1 MDNKLDII
9 PDDAYLL
16 NLKKYLNYQI
26 PTFAL
31 FALSFF
37 SIILLIILAAAAVI
51 FIFYIIYVLNR
62 YRKYKWI
69 IALFIVVIFPCLI
82 LIITM
87 QQTLTLL
94 LFLLIELAVFY
105 FYCFT
110 LRMVVNDWVREIAMR
125 KLIDYQRQKKS
136 QQEEDYL

>member
-9 PDDAYLL
+9 PEETHLL

-37 SIILLIILAAAAVI
+37 SIILLVILAAAAVI
-51 FIFYIIYVLNR
+51 FIFYIIFVLNR
-62 YRKYKWI
+62 YRKYNWI
-69 IALFIVVIFPCLI
+69 ITLFIVIIFPSLI
-82 LIITM
+82 LIVTM

-110 LRMVVNDWVREIAMR
+110 LRMVVDDWVREISMR
-125 KLIDYQRQKKS
+125 KLIDYQRERKA
-136 QQEEDYL
+136 QQE